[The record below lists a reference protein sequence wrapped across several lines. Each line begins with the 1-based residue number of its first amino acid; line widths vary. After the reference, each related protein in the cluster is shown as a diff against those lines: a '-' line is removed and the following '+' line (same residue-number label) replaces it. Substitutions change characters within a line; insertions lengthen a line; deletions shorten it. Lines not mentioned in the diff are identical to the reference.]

1 MGNYDIPSMLN
12 KVLEATGHEKIFYI
26 GNFQTKLIHFLKYSK
41 NLQQKIL
48 QWVEF

>member
-26 GNFQTKLIHFLKYSK
+26 GNFQTKFIYFLNYFKNFQKK
-41 NLQQKIL
+41 NLIMS
-48 QWVEF
+48 